1 MSQSPVPHLLT
12 EQSGI
17 FADATTSPREQ
28 LAFGLG
34 VKLPLAQGR
43 HSTENFEANF
53 KALEKK
59 ADYVK
64 LLVVHEQ
71 YVKAGKAAQDV
82 VGLAVEM
89 PFNEKHTELAA
100 VYMRTL
106 AKELC
111 RKGEAQAAISL
122 LHAAS
127 KVCER
132 IPDPEMK
139 LKELMFTAETMQPVA
154 GALADDD
161 KVTQFKQ
168 HGMPVLGDI
177 VRKMEHVACADKTS
191 KTIKQAWCLKFVSTC
206 CRNLGDHEQSLER
219 DKEAIELMTSRF
231 GSSASKYR
239 VFGVCQHNLATTY
252 KNLSQHSRA
261 EGIYLKAIE
270 SFQSANDWPNEE
282 RKRKSITLS
291 TSGLNEIQR
300 FLSKN

>member
-1 MSQSPVPHLLT
+1 VKYTPSPRPAIPPRPNVKPKPACPPRPAVDLAVYFQNFEKKVDTVKLFVRQ
-12 EQSGI
+12 EQYQLAAK
-17 FADATTSPREQ
+17 FADNVASLATD
-28 LAFGLG
+28 
-34 VKLPLAQGR
+34 LPLGEH
-43 HSTENFEANF
+43 HS
-53 KALEKK
+53 
-59 ADYVK
+59 
-64 LLVVHEQ
+64 
-71 YVKAGKAAQDV
+71 
-82 VGLAVEM
+82 
-89 PFNEKHTELAA
+89 ELAA
-100 VYMRTL
+100 WDLRDL
-106 AKELC
+106 AKALC

-122 LHAAS
+122 LYAAS

-132 IPDPEMK
+132 IPDPEIK
-139 LKELMFTAETMQPVA
+139 LKELMFTAEAMQPVA

-239 VFGVCQHNLATTY
+239 VFGVCQHNLATSY
-252 KNLSQHSRA
+252 KNLSQYSRA
-261 EGIYLKAIE
+261 EGVYLKAIE

-282 RKRKSITLS
+282 RKRRSINLS
-291 TSGLNEIQR
+291 TSRLIEIKKL
-300 FLSKN
+300 LSTT